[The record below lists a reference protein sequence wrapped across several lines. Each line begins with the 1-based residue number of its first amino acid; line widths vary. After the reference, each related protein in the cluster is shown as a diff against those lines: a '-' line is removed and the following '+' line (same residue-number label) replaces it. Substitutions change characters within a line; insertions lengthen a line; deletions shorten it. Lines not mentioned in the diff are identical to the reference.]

1 VTTARGGATSPRLAI
16 VGAGSLGQAFA
27 GLLALS
33 GQPVTLL
40 GTPTGTERL
49 RAQGQ
54 LRLRGQR
61 SADIPVAPPPAPA
74 GTVGLTSDPA
84 ELPASA
90 GLIFLTKGQQLA
102 SALATVQAAWPAA
115 GDRAAWVAGFQNGLA
130 KDDMLA
136 AAFGPDRVVGG
147 VTILGG
153 QREDDGTVAITS
165 LGHSYLGEL
174 GGGVSD
180 RAQAGAQ
187 ALASAG
193 IPADAT
199 ADIQSVLWSKAA
211 NAAGVF
217 GVSVLCRVSAP
228 RLFASPD
235 LMRAYLALVREV
247 VDLAE
252 VSGVQVG
259 DYAGF
264 PIRTYAGRPEEDTI
278 AALAARPPLP
288 PVSGKESMPSM
299 TQDLLAGRSLEVEQ
313 VFGDLVRRADSAQR
327 PAPHL
332 RLVTHLLRGLSP

>member
-1 VTTARGGATSPRLAI
+1 VTTPRLAI

-33 GQPVTLL
+33 RQPVTLL

-49 RAQGQ
+49 RTQGQ

-61 SADIPVAPPPAPA
+61 NADVPVAPPPAPA

-84 ELPASA
+84 ELPAGA

-102 SALATVQAAWPAA
+102 SALATVQAAWPAT

-136 AAFGPDRVVGG
+136 ATFGPDRVVGG
-147 VTILGG
+147 VTILGA

-180 RAQAGAQ
+180 RAQTGAQ

-247 VDLAE
+247 VDLAQ

-264 PIRTYAGRPEEDTI
+264 PIRTYAERPEEDTI

-288 PVSGKESMPSM
+288 PASGKESMPSM

-332 RLVTHLLRGLSP
+332 HLVTHLLRGLSP